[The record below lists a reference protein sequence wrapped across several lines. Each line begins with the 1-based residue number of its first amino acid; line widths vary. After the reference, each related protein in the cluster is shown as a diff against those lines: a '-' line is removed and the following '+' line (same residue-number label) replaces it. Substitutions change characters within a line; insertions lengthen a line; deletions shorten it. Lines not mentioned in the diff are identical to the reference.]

1 MTKNKLRG
9 MLSALL
15 LLLCSA
21 CGGSIQLAGDVQSG
35 RMFLLMEEPNR
46 ALSNFRAAAGIDP
59 NYYVNWSLL
68 EEGVWTYIGRCYY
81 TLGNLPAARKS
92 LEQAVSR
99 RPSDNMAK
107 LYLGLVLLSSNDV
120 APGLKE
126 TDAGLKG
133 LYDWLNNIT
142 LNVRPDGQ
150 FWDPGGAIRKQIADA
165 RALIQ
170 GPNTNVPQLI
180 SAGQAIGNR
189 MEREMDLARQQQLQQ
204 LNQPFGAP

>member
-1 MTKNKLRG
+1 MMIDKLRG
-9 MLSALL
+9 LLWAFL

-21 CGGSIQLAGDVQSG
+21 CANVQLAGDVQSG

-46 ALSNFRAAAGIDP
+46 ALSNFRAAAAQDP

-68 EEGVWTYIGRCYY
+68 QEGVWTYVGRCYY
-81 TLGNLPAARKS
+81 TLGNLPAARQA
-92 LEQAVSR
+92 LERAVTT

-107 LYLGLVLLSSNDV
+107 LYLGLVLLSSNDT
-120 APGLKE
+120 ARGLKE

-133 LYDWLNNIT
+133 LYDWLNYVT

-150 FWDPGGAIRKQIADA
+150 FWDPGGAIRKQISDA

-189 MEREMDLARQQQLQQ
+189 MEREMDLARQQQLQM
-204 LNQPFGAP
+204 LTEPGGGAP